1 MGTKVYRMAS
11 LNHVHNVAPRSS
23 QYYDFGRSLFLPNLT
38 ILTAQNKLDGSLS
51 TVRFSADKALVHA
64 RVLAL
69 HSGDDQDI
77 LGTRGVSD
85 SVSVLDPHSLTVA
98 GATGHLT
105 AQLGTGGDICRHLPS
120 RLHSHSEW

>member
-1 MGTKVYRMAS
+1 MAR
-11 LNHVHNVAPRSS
+11 LNHVHNVALRSS
-23 QYYDFGRSLFLPNLT
+23 QYYVYGRSLFLPNFS

-51 TVRFSADKALVHA
+51 TVRFSSDKTLVHA

-77 LGTRGVSD
+77 LGTRRVSD
-85 SVSVLDPHSLTVA
+85 SVSVLDPHSLTVT

-105 AQLGTGGDICRHLPS
+105 AELGTGGDICRHLPS
-120 RLHSHSEW
+120 RLHRHSEW